1 MSRLSRRK
9 AQIVPGPLLTLV
21 VPDSEVGVVSSF
33 GSQTVVEMLTIVRV
47 ILIHS
52 THCLDE
58 LKQRCEFRVSWMQW
72 KRQRLVKA

>member
-1 MSRLSRRK
+1 MPNLSRRK

-21 VPDSEVGVVSSF
+21 VPDREVGVVSSF
-33 GSQTVVEMLTIVRV
+33 RSQTVVEMLTIVRV

-58 LKQRCEFRVSWMQW
+58 LKQKC
-72 KRQRLVKA
+72 